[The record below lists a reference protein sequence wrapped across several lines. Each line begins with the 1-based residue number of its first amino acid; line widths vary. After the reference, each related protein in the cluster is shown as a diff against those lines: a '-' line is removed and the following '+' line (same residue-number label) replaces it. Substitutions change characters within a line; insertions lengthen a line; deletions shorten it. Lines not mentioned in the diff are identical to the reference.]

1 MDCRGGL
8 RVWFANFA
16 DADADL
22 CYWFLRLRLVFF
34 FSFVL
39 LFWDCFYGFKQHVW
53 EKVKV
58 TKKLHL
64 AEEGKAEA
72 AKKRV
77 GEFREYI
84 IYVKE
89 K

>member
-1 MDCRGGL
+1 MEAYAFGLLTLLMPMLIYAIGFCDC
-8 RVWFANFA
+8 
-16 DADADL
+16 DL
-22 CYWFLRLRLVFF
+22 FFF